1 MTCIKAISVSI
12 NFMITATTSISLDTV
27 NHITTNMESKTI
39 VKVVTVLTL
48 AIVNPREFR
57 CTATSSLITQEPL
70 FSKTNS
76 SVALTHILWSNKAE
90 RNNNRKTAEG
100 FHRRYL
106 TNMNNPG
113 SAKYPRC
120 AKAVS
125 KKTRVL

>member
-48 AIVNPREFR
+48 AIINPREFR

-76 SVALTHILWSNKAE
+76 LVALTFCGQIKLRGITTGKLL
-90 RNNNRKTAEG
+90 K
-100 FHRRYL
+100 
-106 TNMNNPG
+106 
-113 SAKYPRC
+113 
-120 AKAVS
+120 VS
-125 KKTRVL
+125 TDAI